1 MHFFLSTT
9 IQIHIRYNSLDCNR
23 LLKTALCHHRD

>member
-1 MHFFLSTT
+1 MLCTT
-9 IQIHIRYNSLDCNR
+9 IQIHIRYNSLDCSR

>member
-1 MHFFLSTT
+1 MFCTT
-9 IQIHIRYNSLDCNR
+9 IHVHIRYNSQSCNR